1 MVVLTARVPCGT
13 QPGNL
18 VLLCA
23 HHHRAIHHGGWAVRI
38 GPDGRPVFTP
48 PRLVDADQHP
58 RPAWQPPT
66 LSPTP
71 LRR

>member
-1 MVVLTARVPCGT
+1 
-13 QPGNL
+13 
-18 VLLCA
+18 
-23 HHHRAIHHGGWAVRI
+23 VRI